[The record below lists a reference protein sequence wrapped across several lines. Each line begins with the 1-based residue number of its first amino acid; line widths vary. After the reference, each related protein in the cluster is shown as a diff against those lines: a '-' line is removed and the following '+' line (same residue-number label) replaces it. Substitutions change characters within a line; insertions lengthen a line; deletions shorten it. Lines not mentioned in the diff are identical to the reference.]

1 VRAQRDERFRSVLNG
16 SALSLCDTV
25 GVLLGARLNGIP
37 VPERVTGIDLLEPLC
52 DALAGNGLPVYLLGG
67 RGDTAAR
74 AGMSLL
80 ARHPKLVVSGARD
93 GYFGPNDDASVAR
106 DIAASGA
113 RVLLAGL
120 GFPRQELWLAD
131 NLPAT
136 GCAVGIG
143 VGGSLDVLAGNVER
157 APAAWRSLNLEWL
170 YRLVR
175 EPRRWRRQLALPA
188 FVFLTLREAASARI
202 ARRAAS

>member
-1 VRAQRDERFRSVLNG
+1 
-16 SALSLCDTV
+16 
-25 GVLLGARLNGIP
+25 
-37 VPERVTGIDLLEPLC
+37 
-52 DALAGNGLPVYLLGG
+52 
-67 RGDTAAR
+67 
-74 AGMSLL
+74 MSLL